1 MRTIIITAIAAMLA
15 SCETKAPT
23 TEPEAAMQP
32 RSAELR
38 TPDAPPPPA
47 EPVKVWICCPAGGG
61 PCYDVDS
68 DVTQCKA
75 PDKLIYCCGPITTPN
90 GVTCGC

>member
-1 MRTIIITAIAAMLA
+1 MRTILTTIIAAALV
-15 SCETKAPT
+15 SCESKAPT
-23 TEPEAAMQP
+23 TTPDAAAP

-38 TPDAPPPPA
+38 TSEPPPPV
-47 EPVKVWICCPAGGG
+47 EPVKVWVCCPAGGDG
-61 PCYDVDS
+61 PCIDVDS